1 VPSTRHYAIQP
12 ANLAWICAVR
22 VPLNRRHVT
31 ICKEGDVHEQNYDPT
46 TAGTY
51 AGTTSS
57 GSTATTG
64 STSTA
69 SGTAQQAKESAKQTA
84 SEVAGTAKEQGQR
97 VASEVGHQA
106 RSVVSDVRQSVTGQ
120 VRTGHSKLADAVR
133 SFSDEIGGMAG
144 ESSSPA
150 NRVVQQL
157 GHSGR
162 RAADYL
168 ESRGP
173 EGLLDDVQDFARRKP
188 GTFLLAM
195 AAAGFVV
202 GRLGKSTTKAVRSD
216 NDSVGSHSYTTGGTP
231 AGVYSGG
238 YDTTGTYA
246 TGTTYDTGAGYGTG
260 TTYATTPEA
269 TTLNDPYAGQAYD
282 PVTTDPTAV
291 GTAQVDPTVATGY
304 DEAGYPVDPVSTS
317 DRGLS
322 R

>member
-1 VPSTRHYAIQP
+1 
-12 ANLAWICAVR
+12 
-22 VPLNRRHVT
+22 
-31 ICKEGDVHEQNYDPT
+31 VHEQNYDPT

-57 GSTATTG
+57 GSTAS
-64 STSTA
+64 STSTT

-97 VASEVGHQA
+97 VASEVSHQA

-120 VRTGHSKLADAVR
+120 VRTGHSKLAEGLR

-144 ESSSPA
+144 DSSSPA

-157 GHSGR
+157 SHTGR

-168 ESRGP
+168 EDRGP
-173 EGLLDDVQDFARRKP
+173 EGLLDDVQNFARRKP
-188 GTFLLAM
+188 GTFLFAM
-195 AAAGFVV
+195 AAAGFVI
-202 GRLGKSTTKAVRSD
+202 GRLGKSTTKAARADS
-216 NDSVGSHSYTTGGTP
+216 NSVGSHSYDTGGTS

-238 YDTTGTYA
+238 YDSTGGYDTTGGYA
-246 TGTTYDTGAGYGTG
+246 TGTTYDTGAGYATG
-260 TTYATTPEA
+260 TTYATTPG
-269 TTLNDPYAGQAYD
+269 TTALDDPYAGQAYD
-282 PVTTDPTAV
+282 PATAV
-291 GTAQVDPTVATGY
+291 GTAQVDPTVGTGY
-304 DEAGYPVDPVSTS
+304 DEAGYPIDPVGTP

>member
-1 VPSTRHYAIQP
+1 M
-12 ANLAWICAVR
+12 
-22 VPLNRRHVT
+22 
-31 ICKEGDVHEQNYDPT
+31 HEQNYDPT

-57 GSTATTG
+57 GSTATTSG

-97 VASEVGHQA
+97 VASEVGQQA
-106 RSVVSDVRQSVTGQ
+106 RSVVSDVRHSVTGQ
-120 VRTGHSKLADAVR
+120 VRTGHSKLAEGLR
-133 SFSDEIGGMAG
+133 SFSDEIGSMGG
-144 ESSSPA
+144 DSGSPA

-157 GHSGR
+157 SHTGR

-168 ESRGP
+168 EDRGP
-173 EGLLDDVQDFARRKP
+173 EGLLDDVQNFARRKP

-216 NDSVGSHSYTTGGTP
+216 SDSVGSHSYASGGTP
-231 AGVYSGG
+231 ASVYTGG

-246 TGTTYDTGAGYGTG
+246 TGTTYDTGATYSTG
-260 TTYATTPEA
+260 TTYATTPA
-269 TTLNDPYAGQAYD
+269 TSTLNDPYAGQAYD
-282 PVTTDPTAV
+282 PATTDPTAV
-291 GTAQVDPTVATGY
+291 GTAQVDPATGY
-304 DEAGYPVDPVSTS
+304 DQTGYPVDPVSTS

>member
-1 VPSTRHYAIQP
+1 
-12 ANLAWICAVR
+12 
-22 VPLNRRHVT
+22 
-31 ICKEGDVHEQNYDPT
+31 VHEQNYDPT

-57 GSTATTG
+57 GSTAAG
-64 STSTA
+64 SGSASTA
-69 SGTAQQAKESAKQTA
+69 SDTAQQAKESAKQTA
-84 SEVAGTAKEQGQR
+84 SEVAGTAKQQGQR

-120 VRTGHSKLADAVR
+120 VRTGHSKLADGLRA
-133 SFSDEIGGMAG
+133 FSDEIGGMG
-144 ESSSPA
+144 GDSSSPA

-157 GHSGR
+157 SHTGR

-168 ESRGP
+168 EDRGP

-216 NDSVGSHSYTTGGTP
+216 NDSVGSHSYASGGTP
-231 AGVYSGG
+231 AGVYTGG
-238 YDTTGTYA
+238 YDTTGGTYA
-246 TGTTYDTGAGYGTG
+246 SGTTYDTGAAYGTG
-260 TTYATTPEA
+260 TTYATTPA
-269 TTLNDPYAGQAYD
+269 TSTLNDPYAGQAYD
-282 PVTTDPTAV
+282 PATTDPTAV
-291 GTAQVDPTVATGY
+291 GTAQVDPATGY
-304 DEAGYPVDPVSTS
+304 DEAGYPVDPVSTT

>member
-1 VPSTRHYAIQP
+1 
-12 ANLAWICAVR
+12 
-22 VPLNRRHVT
+22 
-31 ICKEGDVHEQNYDPT
+31 VHEQNYDPT

-57 GSTATTG
+57 GSTATASG

-106 RSVVSDVRQSVTGQ
+106 RSVVSDVRHSVTGQ
-120 VRTGHSKLADAVR
+120 VRTGHSKLAEGLR
-133 SFSDEIGGMAG
+133 SFSDEIGTMGG
-144 ESSSPA
+144 DSSSPA

-157 GHSGR
+157 SHTGR

-168 ESRGP
+168 EDRGP
-173 EGLLDDVQDFARRKP
+173 EGLLDDVQNFARRKP

-216 NDSVGSHSYTTGGTP
+216 NDSVGSHSYASGGTP
-231 AGVYSGG
+231 AGVYTGGYETGG
-238 YDTTGTYA
+238 YDTGT
-246 TGTTYDTGAGYGTG
+246 YGTG
-260 TTYATTPEA
+260 TTYETGATYGTPTTYATTPA
-269 TTLNDPYAGQAYD
+269 SSALDDPYAGQAYD
-282 PVTTDPTAV
+282 PATTDPTAV
-291 GTAQVDPTVATGY
+291 GTAPVDPATGY
-304 DEAGYPVDPVSTS
+304 DQAGYPVDPVSTS

>member
-1 VPSTRHYAIQP
+1 M
-12 ANLAWICAVR
+12 
-22 VPLNRRHVT
+22 
-31 ICKEGDVHEQNYDPT
+31 HEQNYDPT

-57 GSTATTG
+57 GSTATGQG
-64 STSTA
+64 SSSTA

-120 VRTGHSKLADAVR
+120 VRTGHSKLAEAVR
-133 SFSDEIGGMAG
+133 SFSDEIGGMG
-144 ESSSPA
+144 GDTSSPA
-150 NRVVQQL
+150 GKVVQQL
-157 GHSGR
+157 SHTGR

-168 ESRGP
+168 EDRGP
-173 EGLLDDVQDFARRKP
+173 EGLLDDVQNFARRKP

-202 GRLGKSTTKAVRSD
+202 GRLGKSTTKAARSD
-216 NDSVGSHSYTTGGTP
+216 SDSVGSHSYESGGTP
-231 AGVYSGG
+231 AGVYTGG
-238 YDTTGTYA
+238 YDTTGSYA
-246 TGTTYDTGAGYGTG
+246 TGTTYDTGVGYGTG
-260 TTYATTPEA
+260 TTYATTPA
-269 TTLNDPYAGQAYD
+269 ASALDDPYAGQAYD
-282 PVTTDPTAV
+282 PATAV
-291 GTAQVDPTVATGY
+291 GTAPVDPTTATGY
-304 DEAGYPVDPVSTS
+304 DEAGYPIDPVSTP